1 MAGNRK
7 NRGEP
12 TKSCAENALLKRK
25 LIQFSD
31 NRRANNRIDKLSD
44 NLQKNLYLQ
53 MRKIGV

>member
-12 TKSCAENALLKRK
+12 PKSCAGNTLLKRK
-25 LIQFSD
+25 LIQFPD

-44 NLQKNLYLQ
+44 DS
-53 MRKIGV
+53 

>member
-12 TKSCAENALLKRK
+12 PKSCVGNTFLKRK
-25 LIQFSD
+25 LIQFPD

-44 NLQKNLYLQ
+44 NS
-53 MRKIGV
+53 

>member
-12 TKSCAENALLKRK
+12 QKSCAGNTLLKRK
-25 LIQFSD
+25 LIQFPD
-31 NRRANNRIDKLSD
+31 NRRANNRIDELSD
-44 NLQKNLYLQ
+44 NSQKNLYLQ